1 MERFFEVALKE
12 ANKAKSKNEVPV
24 GAVLVKKG
32 KIIAKS
38 YNNRQKKHR
47 FFGHAEI
54 NCILRAEKRIKDWR
68 LDDCEL
74 YVTLEPCEMCKV
86 FIKESRIKTVY
97 YLLSQKK
104 CEKIEKN
111 VEFIQTNDCDKL
123 QKEYENTLND
133 FFQKLRNKS

>member
-86 FIKESRIKTVY
+86 FIEESRIKTVY